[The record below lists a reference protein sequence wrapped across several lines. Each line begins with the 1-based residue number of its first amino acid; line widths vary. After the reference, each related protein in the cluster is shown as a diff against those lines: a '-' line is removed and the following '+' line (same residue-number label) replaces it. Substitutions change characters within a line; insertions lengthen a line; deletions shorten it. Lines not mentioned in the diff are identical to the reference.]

1 MRRSDSE
8 NAYCQTELR
17 TFVIMV
23 SHGHEHCPHCGVE
36 LQGGEPLC
44 PSCSGALFG
53 VARQQSKTE
62 IAKETA
68 KEIASRT
75 SDAIS
80 SVSQKASELGR
91 SAMSTV
97 GAGMEKASGKIGE
110 MSMPTINNKEQS
122 GEEIGVIP
130 IMDAQ
135 DTTDINPDETI
146 TPTITENMDETSRLI
161 SEGEALAAAGKPG
174 EASEKFRN
182 AIATDPTNADCWFN
196 LGVVQEQMGN
206 ADESIK
212 SFQVAL
218 VHKSNHGPAMANLSV
233 LMDAMGDEG
242 ASKMAQQALEHFPGH
257 PVLIQ
262 ISNSHTPTDSESIV
276 ETIPSETSVESTFED
291 SESHTFTPTAGLV
304 IGANTSSVN
313 DESDSINDQLIEVN
327 DNVEEQDINDE
338 LNHKSTEI
346 IASEIVSPEWGDE
359 QDMQMNRAADMLRSG
374 DSLDV
379 ITMIEGEFIQ
389 NYSTQAR
396 PHKILGA
403 AYALQDRVEDAIS
416 SFTTGLNLDN
426 NDAPGWYNLGRLHIR
441 NGYPDAGFTC
451 FRASQ
456 MVDSSHVSSARAI
469 VEHLRQT
476 DDYSKLVPAWIHLS
490 TLEDLGE
497 SSFELA
503 RILVEIGEGETIMIE
518 SNPDLPRTLPE
529 GPELGQTAVD
539 LLKDEQ
545 SELMVRALS
554 LSGDHTEATR
564 ISKSILERNTNDPSA
579 WRLMAKVLESQG
591 NSDRATQCRDKA
603 NKLEDGLDLS
613 TQELIES
620 EVQTEI
626 ETEISD
632 SIEVITANENN
643 IVKEKDEVDPWADL
657 VADDKIEESP
667 QTSVVIESEVYTPE
681 SADSVVED
689 TRIVPTIVEET
700 SISASDLL
708 APVEQDSTYSEPEPK
723 PEVDLAK
730 AALDAASKMI
740 PDSYVA
746 ASSDSGA
753 MSNSSVEWYNKA
765 LFLMEDKKYS
775 EALSC
780 FDKALVGSAED
791 EDLAI
796 RVLNGR
802 GHAFYYM
809 EQYPE
814 AIKAYFEAM
823 RINKDK
829 VTGATLYNMGTAYA
843 FVELYDDAI
852 KCFKQAMPRGLED
865 EQKKMC
871 KEQIKRCNEL
881 QKIQKR
887 KLSR

>member
-1 MRRSDSE
+1 
-8 NAYCQTELR
+8 
-17 TFVIMV
+17 MV
-23 SHGHEHCPHCGVE
+23 THGHEHCPHCGVE
-36 LQGGEPLC
+36 LQGDEPQC

-53 VARQQSKTE
+53 VARRQSKTE

-75 SDAIS
+75 TDAIS
-80 SVSQKASELGR
+80 SVSEKASALGK
-91 SAMSTV
+91 SAISTV
-97 GAGMEKASGKIGE
+97 GDGIEKASSKIGE
-110 MSMPTINNKEQS
+110 ISMPTLHAKDQS
-122 GEEIGVIP
+122 ANDTGIIP

-135 DTTDINPDETI
+135 DTSDMHNNESLNETI
-146 TPTITENMDETSRLI
+146 TETIDETSRLV
-161 SEGEALAAAGKPG
+161 SEGEALAAAGKPA

-218 VHKSNHGPAMANLSV
+218 VHKPNHGPAMANLAV
-233 LMDAMGDEG
+233 LLDAMGEEG
-242 ASKMAQQALEHFPGH
+242 ASKMAQLALEHFPGH

-262 ISNSHTPTDSESIV
+262 ISNSLIPTSSESTVETITSDTSAESIV
-276 ETIPSETSVESTFED
+276 EVFESRTD
-291 SESHTFTPTAGLV
+291 SPTAGLV
-304 IGANTSSVN
+304 IGTNTSSVN
-313 DESDSINDQLIEVN
+313 DEPGSSNEQSIDENDTIENQDSI
-327 DNVEEQDINDE
+327 DE
-338 LNHKSTEI
+338 LNQESSDVQHPQ
-346 IASEIVSPEWGDE
+346 IATAEWGNE
-359 QDMQMNRAADMLRSG
+359 QDSEMNRAADMLRSG

-389 NYSTQAR
+389 KYSSQAR

-416 SFTTGLNLDN
+416 AFTIGLNLDN

-456 MVDSSHVSSARAI
+456 MVDSNHVSSARSI
-469 VEHLRQT
+469 VEYLRQT

-497 SSFELA
+497 SSSELA
-503 RILVEIGEGETIMIE
+503 KILVEIGEGESIMIE

-529 GPELGQTAVD
+529 GPELGRTAVD
-539 LLKDEQ
+539 LLKEEQ
-545 SELMVRALS
+545 TELMVRALS

-564 ISKSILERNTNDPSA
+564 ICKSILESNTNDPSA

-591 NSDRATQCRDKA
+591 NSDRANQCRDKA
-603 NKLEDGLDLS
+603 NKLEGGLELS
-613 TQELIES
+613 NQELIEP
-620 EVQTEI
+620 EVKPQVEP
-626 ETEISD
+626 EIS
-632 SIEVITANENN
+632 SPIEVIEANESN
-643 IVKEKDEVDPWADL
+643 IDSEEDEIDPWADL
-657 VADDKIEESP
+657 VEDEKIEQHS
-667 QTSVVIESEVYTPE
+667 QTSVPNEPEIQTQEFTESI
-681 SADSVVED
+681 VED
-689 TRIVPTIVEET
+689 TVVVPNHVEEP

-708 APVEQDSTYSEPEPK
+708 APVEQEQTSSEPEPK

-780 FDKALVGSAED
+780 FDKALVGAAED

-809 EQYPE
+809 EEYPE

-865 EQKKMC
+865 DQKKMC

>member
-1 MRRSDSE
+1 MCSDSE
-8 NAYCQTELR
+8 NAYCRTELR
-17 TFVIMV
+17 TFVNMV

-36 LQGGEPLC
+36 LQGDEPLC

-53 VARQQSKTE
+53 VARKQTKTE

-75 SDAIS
+75 SEAIS
-80 SVSQKASELGR
+80 SVSEKASALGKT
-91 SAMSTV
+91 AMSTV
-97 GAGMEKASGKIGE
+97 GDGIEKASSKIGE
-110 MSMPTINNKEQS
+110 ISMPTLHAKDQS
-122 GEEIGVIP
+122 DEETGIIP

-135 DTTDINPDETI
+135 DSPEIISHETHNQITTETI
-146 TPTITENMDETSRLI
+146 DETSRLV

-174 EASEKFRN
+174 EASERFRN

-218 VHKSNHGPAMANLSV
+218 VHKSNHGPAMANLAV
-233 LMDAMGDEG
+233 LMDAVGDEG
-242 ASKMAQQALEHFPGH
+242 ASKMAQMALEHFPGH

-262 ISNSHTPTDSESIV
+262 ISNSSPPPSSESTA
-276 ETIPSETSVESTFED
+276 EPMPSTTPLESTDENF
-291 SESHTFTPTAGLV
+291 ESHSNIPTAGLV
-304 IGANTSSVN
+304 IGANTTSVN
-313 DESDSINDQLIEVN
+313 DELDSSNDQLMDENDTIEDHN
-327 DNVEEQDINDE
+327 QIEE
-338 LNHKSTEI
+338 LNHEPSQI
-346 IASEIVSPEWGDE
+346 QSSQIVIAEWGNE
-359 QDMQMNRAADMLRSG
+359 QDMEMNRAADMLRSG

-379 ITMIEGEFIQ
+379 ITMIEGEFIEKY
-389 NYSTQAR
+389 NTQAR

-403 AYALQDRVEDAIS
+403 AYALQDRIEDAIS
-416 SFTTGLNLDN
+416 SFTIGLNLDN

-456 MVDSSHVSSARAI
+456 MVDSNHVSSARSI
-469 VEHLRQT
+469 VEYLRQT

-497 SSFELA
+497 SSTELA
-503 RILVEIGEGETIMIE
+503 KILVDIGEGESIMIE

-529 GPELGQTAVD
+529 GPELGRTAVN

-545 SELMVRALS
+545 TELMVRALT

-564 ISKSILERNTNDPSA
+564 ICKSILESNTNDPTA

-603 NKLEDGLDLS
+603 NKLEGGSEILN
-613 TQELIES
+613 QELFEP
-620 EVQTEI
+620 EVEP
-626 ETEISD
+626 EISAPVEE
-632 SIEVITANENN
+632 IIVEETN
-643 IVKEKDEVDPWADL
+643 IASEEDEVDPWSDL
-657 VADDKIEESP
+657 
-667 QTSVVIESEVYTPE
+667 
-681 SADSVVED
+681 VED
-689 TRIVPTIVEET
+689 TKTQNSSQISVLSEPEVTIPEYSESIDEDSVIVSTPVEDS

-708 APVEQDSTYSEPEPK
+708 APVEQVHTPSEPEPK

-809 EQYPE
+809 EEYPE

-852 KCFKQAMPRGLED
+852 KCFKQAMPRGLEED
-865 EQKKMC
+865 QKKMC

>member
-1 MRRSDSE
+1 
-8 NAYCQTELR
+8 
-17 TFVIMV
+17 MV

-36 LQGGEPLC
+36 LQGDEPLC

-53 VARQQSKTE
+53 VARRQSKTE

-80 SVSQKASELGR
+80 TVSEKASALGK

-97 GAGMEKASGKIGE
+97 GEGIEKASTKIGE
-110 MSMPTINNKEQS
+110 ISMPTLHANDQS
-122 GEEIGVIP
+122 DEDTGMIP

-135 DTTDINPDETI
+135 DAPEINNHETPNDIITETI
-146 TPTITENMDETSRLI
+146 DETSRLV

-218 VHKSNHGPAMANLSV
+218 VHKSNHGPAMANLAV
-233 LMDAMGDEG
+233 LMDAMGDVG
-242 ASKMAQQALEHFPGH
+242 ASKMAQMALDHFPGH

-262 ISNSHTPTDSESIV
+262 ISNSMIPTSSES
-276 ETIPSETSVESTFED
+276 TVESIHSTTSAESTMD
-291 SESHTFTPTAGLV
+291 SFESHSNTPTAGLV

-313 DESDSINDQLIEVN
+313 DKMDSDNDQLIDDNDTIEV
-327 DNVEEQDINDE
+327 QDSIDE
-338 LNHKSTEI
+338 LNHEPSQI
-346 IASEIVSPEWGDE
+346 QPSQILSAEWGNE
-359 QDMQMNRAADMLRSG
+359 QDVEMNRAADMLRSG

-389 NYSTQAR
+389 KYSSQAR

-416 SFTTGLNLDN
+416 SFTIGLNLDN

-451 FRASQ
+451 FTASQ
-456 MVDSSHVSSARAI
+456 MVDSNHVSSARSI
-469 VEHLRQT
+469 VEYLQQT

-497 SSFELA
+497 SSSELA
-503 RILVEIGEGETIMIE
+503 RILIEIGEGESIMIE

-529 GPELGQTAVD
+529 GPELGRTAIE
-539 LLKDEQ
+539 LLKEQ
-545 SELMVRALS
+545 QTELMVRALS

-564 ISKSILERNTNDPSA
+564 ICKSILESNTNNPSS

-591 NSDRATQCRDKA
+591 NSDRANQCRDKA
-603 NKLEDGLDLS
+603 NKLEGGSELFTQDLIEPEIK
-613 TQELIES
+613 TEVES
-620 EVQTEI
+620 EVEPELEQQVEP
-626 ETEISD
+626 EISD
-632 SIEVITANENN
+632 PIEVIEANETN
-643 IVKEKDEVDPWADL
+643 IDSNHDEVDPWADL
-657 VADDKIEESP
+657 VEDVKEEVPSQIIVQNEPEVHIPESSETIEED
-667 QTSVVIESEVYTPE
+667 TVIIPTP
-681 SADSVVED
+681 
-689 TRIVPTIVEET
+689 VEES

-708 APVEQDSTYSEPEPK
+708 APVEQDNTSSEPEPK

-746 ASSDSGA
+746 ASTDSGA

-809 EQYPE
+809 EEYPE

-865 EQKKMC
+865 DQKKMC

>member
-1 MRRSDSE
+1 
-8 NAYCQTELR
+8 
-17 TFVIMV
+17 MV
-23 SHGHEHCPHCGVE
+23 SHGHEHCPHCGIE
-36 LQGGEPLC
+36 LQGDEPQC
-44 PSCSGALFG
+44 PSCSSALFG
-53 VARQQSKTE
+53 IARSQSKTE

-68 KEIASRT
+68 IGIASRT

-80 SVSQKASELGR
+80 SVSEKASELGK

-97 GAGMEKASGKIGE
+97 GDGIEKASSKIGE
-110 MSMPTINNKEQS
+110 ISMPKLKPKHQPEDES
-122 GEEIGVIP
+122 GMIP
-130 IMDAQ
+130 ILDAQ
-135 DTTDINPDETI
+135 ETPDKTNNEINETTTETV
-146 TPTITENMDETSRLI
+146 DDTSRLV

-174 EASEKFRN
+174 EASDKFRN
-182 AIATDPTNADCWFN
+182 AIAMDPTNADCWFN

-218 VHKSNHGPAMANLSV
+218 VHKPNHGPAMANLAV

-262 ISNSHTPTDSESIV
+262 ISDSLIPTSSQSTVENTLPENPVELIV
-276 ETIPSETSVESTFED
+276 ERSEIHSNPPS
-291 SESHTFTPTAGLV
+291 AGLV

-313 DESDSINDQLIEVN
+313 DQPDLVSDQSMDVGDIIDDQN
-327 DNVEEQDINDE
+327 PTEEID
-338 LNHKSTEI
+338 HKSTEI
-346 IASEIVSPEWGDE
+346 ETSEIVSAEWGNE
-359 QDMQMNRAADMLRSG
+359 EDMQMNRAADMLRSG
-374 DSLDV
+374 DSLNV

-389 NYSTQAR
+389 KYSTQAR

-416 SFTTGLNLDN
+416 SFTTGLNIDN

-456 MVDSSHVSSARAI
+456 MVDSSHVSSARSI

-476 DDYSKLVPAWIHLS
+476 EDYSKLVPAWIHLS

-497 SSFELA
+497 SSSELA
-503 RILVEIGEGETIMIE
+503 RILVEIGEGESIMIE

-545 SELMVRALS
+545 TELMVRALS

-564 ISKSILERNTNDPSA
+564 ICKSILESNTNDPSA

-603 NKLEDGLDLS
+603 NKLEGGLELS
-613 TQELIES
+613 SHNLNEP
-620 EVQTEI
+620 EVQLEV
-626 ETEISD
+626 ETDIPEP
-632 SIEVITANENN
+632 IEVIQASENN
-643 IVKEKDEVDPWADL
+643 IDTEEDEVDPWADL
-657 VADDKIEESP
+657 VNDGKNEESP
-667 QTSVVIESEVYTPE
+667 LTSGLIEPELQISESDE
-681 SADSVVED
+681 SIVEN
-689 TRIVPTIVEET
+689 TVIVPTPVRES

-708 APVEQDSTYSEPEPK
+708 APVEQDNIKSEPESN

-852 KCFKQAMPRGLED
+852 KCFKQAMPRGLEND
-865 EQKKMC
+865 QKKMC

>member
-1 MRRSDSE
+1 
-8 NAYCQTELR
+8 
-17 TFVIMV
+17 MV
-23 SHGHEHCPHCGVE
+23 THGHEHCPHCGVE
-36 LQGGEPLC
+36 LQGDEPQC

-53 VARQQSKTE
+53 VARRQSKTE

-75 SDAIS
+75 TDAIS
-80 SVSQKASELGR
+80 SVSEKASALGK
-91 SAMSTV
+91 SAISTV
-97 GAGMEKASGKIGE
+97 GDGIEKASSKIGE
-110 MSMPTINNKEQS
+110 ISMPTLHAKDQS
-122 GEEIGVIP
+122 AKDTGIIP

-135 DTTDINPDETI
+135 DTSDMPNNESLNETI
-146 TPTITENMDETSRLI
+146 TETIDETSRLV
-161 SEGEALAAAGKPG
+161 SEGEALAAAGKPA

-182 AIATDPTNADCWFN
+182 AIASDPTNADCWFN

-218 VHKSNHGPAMANLSV
+218 VHKPNHGPAMANLAV
-233 LMDAMGDEG
+233 LLDAMGEEG
-242 ASKMAQQALEHFPGH
+242 ASKMAQLALEHFPGH

-262 ISNSHTPTDSESIV
+262 ISNSLIPTSSESTVETITSDTSAESIV
-276 ETIPSETSVESTFED
+276 EVFESRTD
-291 SESHTFTPTAGLV
+291 SPTAGLV
-304 IGANTSSVN
+304 IGTNTSSVN
-313 DESDSINDQLIEVN
+313 DEPGSSNEQSIDENDTIENQDSIHELNQESSDVQHPQIETAEWGN
-327 DNVEEQDINDE
+327 EQD
-338 LNHKSTEI
+338 
-346 IASEIVSPEWGDE
+346 SE
-359 QDMQMNRAADMLRSG
+359 MNRAADMLRSG

-389 NYSTQAR
+389 KYSSQAR

-416 SFTTGLNLDN
+416 AFTTGLNLDN

-456 MVDSSHVSSARAI
+456 MVDSNHVSSARSI
-469 VEHLRQT
+469 VEYLRQT

-497 SSFELA
+497 SSSELA
-503 RILVEIGEGETIMIE
+503 KILVEIGEGESIMIE

-529 GPELGQTAVD
+529 GPELGRTAVD
-539 LLKDEQ
+539 LLKEEQ
-545 SELMVRALS
+545 TELMVRALS

-564 ISKSILERNTNDPSA
+564 ICKSILESNTNDPSA

-591 NSDRATQCRDKA
+591 NSDRANQCRDKA
-603 NKLEDGLDLS
+603 NKLEGGLELS
-613 TQELIES
+613 NQELIEP
-620 EVQTEI
+620 EVKPEV
-626 ETEISD
+626 EPEIS
-632 SIEVITANENN
+632 SPIEVIEANESN
-643 IVKEKDEVDPWADL
+643 IDSEEDEIDPWADL
-657 VADDKIEESP
+657 VEDEKIEQPS
-667 QTSVVIESEVYTPE
+667 QTSVLNEPEIQTQEFTESI
-681 SADSVVED
+681 VED
-689 TRIVPTIVEET
+689 TVVVPSHVEEP

-708 APVEQDSTYSEPEPK
+708 APVEQEQTSSEPEPK

-780 FDKALVGSAED
+780 FDKALVGAAED

-809 EQYPE
+809 EEYPE

-865 EQKKMC
+865 DQKKMC

>member
-1 MRRSDSE
+1 
-8 NAYCQTELR
+8 
-17 TFVIMV
+17 MV
-23 SHGHEHCPHCGVE
+23 THGHEHCPHCGVE
-36 LQGGEPLC
+36 LQGDEPLC

-53 VARQQSKTE
+53 VARRQSKTE

-68 KEIASRT
+68 KEIATRT

-80 SVSQKASELGR
+80 SVSEKTSALGK
-91 SAMSTV
+91 SAISTV
-97 GAGMEKASGKIGE
+97 GKGLEKASTKMGE
-110 MSMPTINNKEQS
+110 ISMSTLNAKNQS
-122 GEEIGVIP
+122 VEETGMIP
-130 IMDAQ
+130 IMDGQ
-135 DTTDINPDETI
+135 DSLE
-146 TPTITENMDETSRLI
+146 ITENEIPRQIITESTNETSRLV
-161 SEGEALAAAGKPG
+161 SEGEALAAAGKPS

-182 AIATDPTNADCWFN
+182 AIALDPTNADCWFN

-218 VHKSNHGPAMANLSV
+218 VHKSNHGPAMANLAV
-233 LMDAMGDEG
+233 LMDAVGDND
-242 ASKMAQQALEHFPGH
+242 ASKMANMALEYFPGH

-262 ISNSHTPTDSESIV
+262 ISNSKPSNSSESITENTPLNNQSESIV
-276 ETIPSETSVESTFED
+276 NID
-291 SESHTFTPTAGLV
+291 SSTPTAGLV
-304 IGANTSSVN
+304 IGAKTSSVN
-313 DESDSINDQLIEVN
+313 DIPELVN
-327 DNVEEQDINDE
+327 DEFTEENPTEDQEPMKEISHTSEIDSPEIVEAEWGAEQDNE
-338 LNHKSTEI
+338 
-346 IASEIVSPEWGDE
+346 
-359 QDMQMNRAADMLRSG
+359 MNRAADMLRNG
-374 DSLDV
+374 DSSEV

-389 NYSTQAR
+389 KYSTQAR

-403 AYALQDRVEDAIS
+403 AYALQGRVEDAIS

-451 FRASQ
+451 FTASQ
-456 MVDSSHVSSARAI
+456 MVDSSHISSARSI
-469 VEHLRQT
+469 VEYLRER

-497 SSFELA
+497 TSSELA
-503 RILVEIGEGETIMIE
+503 KILVEIGEGESIMIE

-529 GPELGQTAVD
+529 GPELGRTAVD
-539 LLKDEQ
+539 LLKGEQ

-564 ISKSILERNTNDPSA
+564 ICKSILERNTEDPLS

-591 NSDRATQCRDKA
+591 NSDRANQCRDKA
-603 NKLEDGLDLS
+603 NKLEGGIELLN
-613 TQELIES
+613 QEPNEQYAEPQQEIPDSVEI
-620 EVQTEI
+620 I
-626 ETEISD
+626 ETTETIIQTD
-632 SIEVITANENN
+632 E
-643 IVKEKDEVDPWADL
+643 DEVDPWSDL
-657 VADDKIEESP
+657 VEDGEIGRSINENVLDEPEIDSPISPVIQEDNPDIVSDTVEES
-667 QTSVVIESEVYTPE
+667 
-681 SADSVVED
+681 
-689 TRIVPTIVEET
+689 

-708 APVEQDSTYSEPEPK
+708 APVEQEQVLSEPEPK

-740 PDSYVA
+740 PDSNVA
-746 ASSDSGA
+746 ATSDSGA

-780 FDKALVGSAED
+780 FDKALLGAAED

-865 EQKKMC
+865 SQKKMC